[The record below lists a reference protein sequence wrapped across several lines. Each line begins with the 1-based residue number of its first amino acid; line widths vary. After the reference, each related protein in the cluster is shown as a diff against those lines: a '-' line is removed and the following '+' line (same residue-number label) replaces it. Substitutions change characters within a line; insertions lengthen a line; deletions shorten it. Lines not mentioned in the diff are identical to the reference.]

1 MGSGQV
7 VAHGPILDLLPE
19 DCTFGDAAAE
29 LSFDLRPLLGGYQGE
44 ALFCVLRQ
52 DPTVHRNGHAFRSL
66 ATFPLNSF
74 GAFEQEGSSEWF
86 PLTSKE
92 GIALSEGGLATI
104 EVRAFGRIMVTTH
117 RLLLSERFGCAPTA
131 ISVSQN

>member
-1 MGSGQV
+1 MTEILGCFSHLGSKSQTEFVDSGQV

-52 DPTVHRNGHAFRSL
+52 DPTVYRNGHAFRSV
-66 ATFPLNSF
+66 ATSF
-74 GAFEQEGSSEWF
+74 CLDT
-86 PLTSKE
+86 P
-92 GIALSEGGLATI
+92 
-104 EVRAFGRIMVTTH
+104 
-117 RLLLSERFGCAPTA
+117 GCF
-131 ISVSQN
+131 